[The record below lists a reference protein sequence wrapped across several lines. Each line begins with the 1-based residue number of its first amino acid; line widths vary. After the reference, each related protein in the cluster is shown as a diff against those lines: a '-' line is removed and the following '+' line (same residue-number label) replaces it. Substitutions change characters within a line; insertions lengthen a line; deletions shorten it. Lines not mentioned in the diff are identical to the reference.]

1 MASSRIEIAASP
13 YGCVLRD
20 HNQRIIRDR
29 ERNREGTQAVFRKN
43 LEVFV
48 RDHLQTCIVFS
59 TPREDSQVASSNENF
74 QPNSRFGNSRNCR
87 ERSNSGSQ
95 NFRLA
100 ERERNQSSNNNQGEK
115 ETEITAP
122 DESHTIR
129 RQSRILD
136 RWGTA
141 HQARET
147 MNTTERQTNE
157 AEIMALSSSQSVSA
171 RASSFLRENSPTT
184 SDSSVEQLPTLR
196 ASSLVQRWRE
206 IEAAESKT
214 PRENQSGRFSLNS
227 NPEVIRSCSSST
239 GSSSSTKN
247 SRASNAEDSSYV
259 EDPSSRSEVRE
270 NGTQTCEPIAIPGE
284 SARSQVPEDLFPDWA
299 SDRTASSEPHSS
311 LYQRQSSDVGETE
324 RGRVADIIKRLSTF
338 SQPNSPVASSSLCD
352 ELDRENSSDL
362 SDHGEQRSSS
372 VIGNTLPRVR
382 GRQALKDLLIQVEQ
396 ERQKELGGLVER
408 QVVSRFTQRGRLQ
421 ALLRLKILQR
431 GAGTQN
437 QERTISRASE
447 LDQLQRRPTIFHLRE
462 RFNSRVEQ
470 KSVATT
476 SEEDTS
482 RSPAQLIKNVH
493 ESEHF
498 VVSRHDGNHNDQKDV
513 STTTPPSPPLPPPP
527 PPPPRPFAPAPMK
540 MAKTASTP
548 VKTTTVREQIGLK
561 EHLLSAQ
568 SINGLLQERVSQSSK
583 VTSKRPRSD
592 GIGQLNWQGAL
603 NTAKSLHCS
612 ERNGIKEKQPDLE
625 TCPRVISSIIESW
638 EEGTTSRVSQLDLA
652 RPDETVESSN
662 VSDGGVIT
670 EDEPD
675 IENVH
680 HEGFMDSWQ
689 EISVTEEESD
699 SSTHQLV
706 EPDNRTWLRGISH
719 QQSDFED
726 RRQAW
731 YRNMLESNT
740 DNDEIREL
748 FERRSVSTFL
758 TSDLRTRMDQ
768 MISSFVRQI
777 HQTTSEANEH
787 EYGVEEETLL
797 NHEHNEIS
805 DYSDQIVSTSLQ
817 LPLPS
822 RVRSRSEYQ
831 DNDVSDGDQ
840 YVSTSFHEAQ
850 SSHSYEED
858 SPQSS
863 PFTGHRSL
871 EMELIYDLRGHMAQ
885 LSQEMSELRKSIKS
899 CMGMQEQLQ
908 HSIKK
913 EVSSS
918 VDHSGEP
925 MEFNRQRKRKGNC
938 CICYEMPVDS
948 LLYRCGHMCT
958 CFKCAHELQW
968 SSGRC
973 PICRASILDVVRAYS
988 ESQ

>member
-1 MASSRIEIAASP
+1 
-13 YGCVLRD
+13 
-20 HNQRIIRDR
+20 
-29 ERNREGTQAVFRKN
+29 
-43 LEVFV
+43 
-48 RDHLQTCIVFS
+48 
-59 TPREDSQVASSNENF
+59 
-74 QPNSRFGNSRNCR
+74 
-87 ERSNSGSQ
+87 
-95 NFRLA
+95 
-100 ERERNQSSNNNQGEK
+100 
-115 ETEITAP
+115 
-122 DESHTIR
+122 
-129 RQSRILD
+129 
-136 RWGTA
+136 
-141 HQARET
+141 
-147 MNTTERQTNE
+147 
-157 AEIMALSSSQSVSA
+157 MALSSSQSVSA

-184 SDSSVEQLPTLR
+184 SESSVEQLPSLR

-206 IEAAESKT
+206 IEAESRT
-214 PRENQSGRFSLNS
+214 PRENHSGRVSLNS
-227 NPEVIRSCSSST
+227 NPEVIRSSSST

-247 SRASNAEDSSYV
+247 SRSSNVEDSSYV
-259 EDPSSRSEVRE
+259 EDPSLRSEACE
-270 NGTQTCEPIAIPGE
+270 DCTQTCEPITIPGN
-284 SARSQVPEDLFPDWA
+284 SARSQIPEDPFPDWA
-299 SDRTASSEPHSS
+299 SDRTAASEPNSS

-338 SQPNSPVASSSLCD
+338 SQPNSPVASSPMCD

-362 SDHGEQRSSS
+362 SDHGEQRGSSA
-372 VIGNTLPRVR
+372 IGITLPRVR
-382 GRQALKDLLIQVEQ
+382 GRQALQDLLIQVEL

-408 QVVSRFTQRGRLQ
+408 HAVSRFTQRGRLQ

-437 QERTISRASE
+437 QERPISRASE

-470 KSVATT
+470 KSMAC
-476 SEEDTS
+476 SNEEDKDTS
-482 RSPAQLIKNVH
+482 RSPAQLIKNAH
-493 ESEHF
+493 ETEHSA
-498 VVSRHDGNHNDQKDV
+498 VSRQDGNHNDRKDV
-513 STTTPPSPPLPPPP
+513 ATTPPPP
-527 PPPPRPFAPAPMK
+527 PPPPPPKKVTKAARTPTK
-540 MAKTASTP
+540 STTA
-548 VKTTTVREQIGLK
+548 RELINLK
-561 EHLLSAQ
+561 EQLRSLQ
-568 SINGLLQERVSQSSK
+568 SINGHLQERVSQSSK
-583 VTSKRPRSD
+583 VTLKRPCSD
-592 GIGQLNWQGAL
+592 GIGALKWQGDL
-603 NTAKSLHCS
+603 NTEKCLHGS
-612 ERNGIKEKQPDLE
+612 ERNGIKEKQPDLK

-638 EEGTTSRVSQLDLA
+638 EEGTTSRVGQLDWE

-662 VSDGGVIT
+662 VSDVDVIT
-670 EDEPD
+670 EEEPD
-675 IENVH
+675 IENEQHV
-680 HEGFMDSWQ
+680 GFVDSWQ
-689 EISVTEEESD
+689 EISVTEDESD
-699 SSTHQLV
+699 LSTHQLV
-706 EPDNRTWLRGISH
+706 EPDSRAWLRGISH

-740 DNDEIREL
+740 DNDEICEL

-768 MISSFVRQI
+768 MVSSFVRRQI
-777 HQTTSEANEH
+777 NQTTSEANEH
-787 EYGVEEETLL
+787 EYEEEEETLL
-797 NHEHNEIS
+797 NNEYNETS
-805 DYSDQIVSTSLQ
+805 DYPDQMVSTSLQ

-840 YVSTSFHEAQ
+840 YVSTSFQEPQ

-913 EVSSS
+913 EVSAS
-918 VDHSGEP
+918 VDHSGELV
-925 MEFNRQRKRKGNC
+925 EFNRQRKRKGYC